1 MKYKIYLIEDA
12 AHALGAKYHDT
23 KIGDCSLSDITI
35 LSFHPVKSIT
45 TAEGGMALTNNDL
58 FAERIKSL
66 RSHGI
71 TREPDKMTQNPH
83 GPWFNE
89 QIDLGYNYRMT
100 DIQAAL
106 GSSQLKRLDSY
117 ISLRNEKAERYRAEL
132 NDLPIKFQKISSDL
146 YSSFHLFV
154 IRLEIEKIKKTHLEV
169 FNYLLDSKIGVNL
182 HYMPVYKH
190 GYFNKM
196 KFINMDFDQA
206 EKYYKES
213 ITIPMYTTLK
223 DSEQLYVIEK
233 LREIIN

>member
-1 MKYKIYLIEDA
+1 MPKALVLVHFCGLPANLIEIGKICKKYKIYLIEDA

-89 QIDLGYNYRMT
+89 QIDLGYNY
-100 DIQAAL
+100 
-106 GSSQLKRLDSY
+106 QLLD
-117 ISLRNEKAERYRAEL
+117 R
-132 NDLPIKFQKISSDL
+132 QKINRQDFGL
-146 YSSFHLFV
+146 Y
-154 IRLEIEKIKKTHLEV
+154 
-169 FNYLLDSKIGVNL
+169 
-182 HYMPVYKH
+182 
-190 GYFNKM
+190 
-196 KFINMDFDQA
+196 
-206 EKYYKES
+206 
-213 ITIPMYTTLK
+213 
-223 DSEQLYVIEK
+223 
-233 LREIIN
+233 